1 MFIAL
6 RDLRFAR
13 GRFALISVVIG
24 LMTLM
29 VVLLTGLTA
38 GLSSASVSAVAAL
51 PTTDISLAPPTAGQ
65 TLAFATSSLPAD
77 AAARVAAVPGV
88 RSAHPL
94 GMSTTRLQSADTAAA
109 ATVIGTD
116 PDLFPALLA
125 GSAPGAGQI
134 APTSTLAEDADL
146 QVGDTVTVAGQ
157 QEVVVSGIVTDTSFS
172 HLPVLYTDIG
182 TWQQIAHVDT
192 ITAVAVDPGTADT
205 AAIDLAAG
213 TTTVT
218 RDAAFDAVGGFTS
231 EQSSLNLM
239 RWLLVGISVLVVGSF
254 FTVWTMQRAHDL
266 AVVRAIGGTR
276 GYLLRDAL
284 GQAALVLLIGA
295 GLGALVATGLG
306 ALAATVVPFILQPA
320 TVALPLLI
328 MIAVGLLG
336 AAVAV
341 RNVSRVDPLTALGAS
356 R

>member
-13 GRFALISVVIG
+13 GRFALISAVIG

-38 GLSSASVSAVAAL
+38 GLSAASVSAVSAL
-51 PTTDISLAPPTAGQ
+51 PASDIALAPPGAGQ
-65 TLAFATSSLPAD
+65 EPAFATSSLPAD
-77 AAARVAAVPGV
+77 TADRLAAVPGV
-88 RSAHPL
+88 QAAHPL
-94 GMSTTRLQSADTAAA
+94 GISTARLASADTAAA

-116 PDLFPALLA
+116 PALFPAVLS
-125 GSAPGAGQI
+125 GSDPGVGQI
-134 APTSTLAEDADL
+134 APTRALAEDADL

-157 QEVVVSGIVTDTSFS
+157 PVEVTGIVTDTSFS
-172 HLPVLYTDIG
+172 HLPVVYADIG

-192 ITAVAVDPGTADT
+192 ITAVALDPGSTGT
-205 AAIDLAAG
+205 AAIDRDPG
-213 TTTVT
+213 TMTVT
-218 RDAAFDAVGGFTS
+218 REAAFDAVGGYTS

-284 GQAALVLLIGA
+284 GQAALVLLVGA

-306 ALAATVVPFILQPA
+306 AAAATVVPFVLQTA
-320 TVALPLLI
+320 TVVLPLMI

>member
-13 GRFALISVVIG
+13 GRFTLISAVIG

-38 GLSSASVSAVAAL
+38 GLSAASVSAVAAL

-65 TLAFATSSLPAD
+65 SVAFATSSLPAD
-77 AAARVAAVPGV
+77 TARRIATVPGV
-88 RSAHPL
+88 RAAHPV
-94 GMSTTRLQSADTAAA
+94 GISTTRLQSADAAA
-109 ATVIGTD
+109 AVTVIGTD
-116 PDLFPALLA
+116 PTLFPPLLA
-125 GSAPGAGQI
+125 GHVPGAGQI
-134 APTSTLAEDADL
+134 ALTRALAEDADL
-146 QVGDTVTVAGQ
+146 QTGETVTVAGQ
-157 QEVVVSGIVTDTSFS
+157 QVVVASIVTDTSLA
-172 HLPVLYTDIG
+172 HLPVLYTDID
-182 TWQQIAHVDT
+182 TWQQIAHADT
-192 ITAVAVDPGTADT
+192 ITAVAVDPGTAET
-205 AAIDLAAG
+205 VAIDLAGG

-218 RDAAFDAVGGFTS
+218 REAAFDAVGGFTS

-284 GQAALVLLIGA
+284 GQAALVLLVGA

-306 ALAATVVPFILQPA
+306 ALAATVVPFVLQPA

-341 RNVSRVDPLTALGAS
+341 RNVSQVDPLTALGAS

>member
-13 GRFALISVVIG
+13 GRFALISAVIG

-77 AAARVAAVPGV
+77 TAARVAAVPGV
-88 RSAHPL
+88 RVAHPV
-94 GMSTTRLQSADTAAA
+94 GISTTRLQSADTAAA
-109 ATVIGTD
+109 ATVIGTV
-116 PDLFPALLA
+116 PDLFPTLLA

-157 QEVVVSGIVTDTSFS
+157 QVVVSGIVTDTSFS

-205 AAIDLAAG
+205 TAIDLSAG
-213 TTTVT
+213 TTTVA

-284 GQAALVLLIGA
+284 GQAAFVLLIGA

-306 ALAATVVPFILQPA
+306 ALAATVVPFILEPA

-328 MIAVGLLG
+328 MIAGGLLG

-341 RNVSRVDPLTALGAS
+341 RTVSRVDPLTALGAS

>member
-1 MFIAL
+1 
-6 RDLRFAR
+6 
-13 GRFALISVVIG
+13 
-24 LMTLM
+24 
-29 VVLLTGLTA
+29 
-38 GLSSASVSAVAAL
+38 
-51 PTTDISLAPPTAGQ
+51 
-65 TLAFATSSLPAD
+65 
-77 AAARVAAVPGV
+77 
-88 RSAHPL
+88 
-94 GMSTTRLQSADTAAA
+94 
-109 ATVIGTD
+109 VIGTD
-116 PDLFPALLA
+116 PALFPTLLS

-134 APTSTLAEDADL
+134 APTQTLADDAHL
-146 QVGDTVTVAGQ
+146 QVGDTVTVAGRQ
-157 QEVVVSGIVTDTSFS
+157 VVVSGIVTDTSFS

-192 ITAVAVDPGTADT
+192 ITAVALDPGTADP
-205 AAIDLAAG
+205 AAIDLATG
-213 TTTVT
+213 TSTIT

-306 ALAATVVPFILQPA
+306 ALAATVVPFILEPA

-328 MIAVGLLG
+328 MITVGLLG
-336 AAVAV
+336 AAGAV
-341 RNVSRVDPLTALGAS
+341 RNVSKVDPLTALGAS

>member
-1 MFIAL
+1 
-6 RDLRFAR
+6 
-13 GRFALISVVIG
+13 
-24 LMTLM
+24 M

-38 GLSSASVSAVAAL
+38 GLSAASVSAVAAL
-51 PTTDISLAPPTAGQ
+51 PTTDIALAPPTAGQ

-77 AAARVAAVPGV
+77 TANRVSAVPGV
-88 RSAHPL
+88 RTAHPL
-94 GMSTTRLQSADTAAA
+94 GISTTRLQSADTAAA

-116 PDLFPALLA
+116 PALFPTLLS
-125 GSAPGAGQI
+125 GNAPDAGQI
-134 APTSTLAEDADL
+134 APTRSLADDAHL
-146 QVGDTVTVAGQ
+146 RVGDTATVAGAQ
-157 QEVVVSGIVTDTSFS
+157 VVVSGIVTDTSYS

-182 TWQQIAHVDT
+182 TWQQVTHVDT
-192 ITAVAVDPGTADT
+192 ITAVALDPGAADT
-205 AAIDLAAG
+205 AAIDLATG
-213 TTTVT
+213 TITVT

-231 EQSSLNLM
+231 EQNSLNLM
-239 RWLLVGISVLVVGSF
+239 RWLLIGISVLVVGSF

-306 ALAATVVPFILQPA
+306 ALAATVVPFILEPA
-320 TVALPLLI
+320 TVAVPLLI

-341 RNVSRVDPLTALGAS
+341 RTVSRVDPLTALGAS

>member
-1 MFIAL
+1 M
-6 RDLRFAR
+6 RTCRS
-13 GRFALISVVIG
+13 GTPSP
-24 LMTLM
+24 
-29 VVLLTGLTA
+29 
-38 GLSSASVSAVAAL
+38 SPAA
-51 PTTDISLAPPTAGQ
+51 Q
-65 TLAFATSSLPAD
+65 
-77 AAARVAAVPGV
+77 
-88 RSAHPL
+88 
-94 GMSTTRLQSADTAAA
+94 
-109 ATVIGTD
+109 
-116 PDLFPALLA
+116 
-125 GSAPGAGQI
+125 
-134 APTSTLAEDADL
+134 
-146 QVGDTVTVAGQ
+146 
-157 QEVVVSGIVTDTSFS
+157 VVVSGLVADTSFS

-182 TWQQIAHVDT
+182 TWQQFAHVDT
-192 ITAVAVDPGTADT
+192 ITAVALDPGTADP
-205 AAIDLAAG
+205 AAIDLATG
-213 TTTVT
+213 TSTIT

-306 ALAATVVPFILQPA
+306 ALAATVVPFILEPA

-328 MIAVGLLG
+328 MITVGQLG

-341 RNVSRVDPLTALGAS
+341 RNVSKVDPLTALGAS

>member
-1 MFIAL
+1 
-6 RDLRFAR
+6 
-13 GRFALISVVIG
+13 
-24 LMTLM
+24 
-29 VVLLTGLTA
+29 
-38 GLSSASVSAVAAL
+38 
-51 PTTDISLAPPTAGQ
+51 
-65 TLAFATSSLPAD
+65 
-77 AAARVAAVPGV
+77 
-88 RSAHPL
+88 
-94 GMSTTRLQSADTAAA
+94 
-109 ATVIGTD
+109 
-116 PDLFPALLA
+116 
-125 GSAPGAGQI
+125 
-134 APTSTLAEDADL
+134 
-146 QVGDTVTVAGQ
+146 
-157 QEVVVSGIVTDTSFS
+157 VVVSGIVTDTSFS
-172 HLPVLYTDIG
+172 HLPVLYTDVG

-213 TTTVT
+213 TTTVS

-295 GLGALVATGLG
+295 GLGAL
-306 ALAATVVPFILQPA
+306 AATVVPFILQPA

-328 MIAVGLLG
+328 MITVGLLG

>member
-13 GRFALISVVIG
+13 GRFALISAVIG

-38 GLSSASVSAVAAL
+38 GLSAASISAVAAL

-65 TLAFATSSLPAD
+65 TLSFATSSLPAD
-77 AAARVAAVPGV
+77 AADRVAAVPGV
-88 RSAHPL
+88 QAAHPL
-94 GMSTTRLQSADTAAA
+94 GISTSRLQSSDTTAA

-116 PDLFPALLA
+116 PDVLPALLA
-125 GSAPGAGQI
+125 GGAPGAGQI
-134 APTSTLAEDADL
+134 APTQTLADDTDL

-157 QEVVVSGIVTDTSFS
+157 QVVVSGIVTDTSFS

-192 ITAVAVDPGTADT
+192 ITAVAVDPGTAGP

-231 EQSSLNLM
+231 EQNSLNLM

-284 GQAALVLLIGA
+284 GQAALVLLVGA
-295 GLGALVATGLG
+295 GIGALVATGLG
-306 ALAATVVPFILQPA
+306 ILAATVVPFILQPS
-320 TVALPLLI
+320 TVAFPLLI
-328 MIAVGLLG
+328 MIVVGLLG

>member
-38 GLSSASVSAVAAL
+38 GLSAASVSAVAAL

-65 TLAFATSSLPAD
+65 SLAFATSSLPVDTAG
-77 AAARVAAVPGV
+77 RIAAVPGV
-88 RSAHPL
+88 RAAHPL
-94 GMSTTRLQSADTAAA
+94 GISTTRLQSADAAAA
-109 ATVIGTD
+109 ATVI
-116 PDLFPALLA
+116 
-125 GSAPGAGQI
+125 
-134 APTSTLAEDADL
+134 
-146 QVGDTVTVAGQ
+146 
-157 QEVVVSGIVTDTSFS
+157 
-172 HLPVLYTDIG
+172 
-182 TWQQIAHVDT
+182 
-192 ITAVAVDPGTADT
+192 
-205 AAIDLAAG
+205 AIDLAGG

-284 GQAALVLLIGA
+284 GQAALVLLVGA

-341 RNVSRVDPLTALGAS
+341 RTVSRVDPLTALGAS

>member
-1 MFIAL
+1 MAEEPSVPPVEP
-6 RDLRFAR
+6 ATPAP
-13 GRFALISVVIG
+13 GPIS
-24 LMTLM
+24 
-29 VVLLTGLTA
+29 
-38 GLSSASVSAVAAL
+38 AAE
-51 PTTDISLAPPTAGQ
+51 PD
-65 TLAFATSSLPAD
+65 PA
-77 AAARVAAVPGV
+77 
-88 RSAHPL
+88 
-94 GMSTTRLQSADTAAA
+94 TAAA
-109 ATVIGTD
+109 DRAAGGITIDPATH
-116 PDLFPALLA
+116 
-125 GSAPGAGQI
+125 
-134 APTSTLAEDADL
+134 TLADDAHL
-146 QVGDTVTVAGQ
+146 QVGDTVTVAGAQ
-157 QEVVVSGIVTDTSFS
+157 VVVSGLVADTSFS

-182 TWQQIAHVDT
+182 TWQQFAHIDT
-192 ITAVAVDPGTADT
+192 ITAVALDPGTADP
-205 AAIDLAAG
+205 AAIDLATG
-213 TTTVT
+213 TSTIT

-306 ALAATVVPFILQPA
+306 ALAATVVPFILEPA

-328 MIAVGLLG
+328 MITVGQLG

-341 RNVSRVDPLTALGAS
+341 RNVSKVDPLTALGAS